1 MSGLQQ
7 EKYRGTNFLADDA
20 TVVVPYPG
28 LIGVQSGR
36 LENTTP
42 IRDARKR
49 MMDIMIAATMLFLAL
64 PVMVVIAMLVRR
76 DGGAALFGHDRIG
89 ENGRIFRCLKFR
101 SMVVNGDV
109 VLNDLLARDEAARE
123 EWTSTQKLRRDPRI
137 TRLGRLLRATS
148 LDELPQLLNI
158 LRGDMSLVGPRPI
171 VRAEIERYGDN
182 IAYYYA
188 TRPGLTGLWQVS
200 GRSNTSYARRVAL
213 DSAYVRH
220 WTFWKD
226 ILILLKTIPAVLRHD
241 GAH

>member
-7 EKYRGTNFLADDA
+7 EKFMGAAFLADDA
-20 TVVVPYPG
+20 TVVVPYAG
-28 LIGVQSGR
+28 LIGVQVAR
-36 LENTTP
+36 PENAVP
-42 IRDARKR
+42 IRDPRKR
-49 MMDIMIAATMLFLAL
+49 VMDVMIAAAMLFFAMPAMLAI
-64 PVMVVIAMLVRR
+64 VVLVRR
-76 DGGAALFGHDRIG
+76 DGGAALFGHNRIG

-101 SMVVNGDV
+101 SMVANADDV
-109 VLNDLLARDEAARE
+109 LKELLERDEAARE
-123 EWTSTQKLRRDPRI
+123 EWASTQKLRHDPRI
-137 TRLGRLLRATS
+137 TRLGRFLRATS
-148 LDELPQLLNI
+148 LDELPQLLNV

-171 VRAEIERYGDN
+171 VQAEVERYGEN
-182 IAYYYA
+182 ITYYYA

-226 ILILLKTIPAVLRHD
+226 VLILLKTIPAVLRHD

>member
-1 MSGLQQ
+1 MSALKQ
-7 EKYRGTNFLADDA
+7 EDYMGTVFLADDA

-28 LIGVQSGR
+28 LMGGR
-36 LENTTP
+36 CARPESATP
-42 IRDARKR
+42 IRDPRKR
-49 MMDIMIAATMLFLAL
+49 AMDIVISATMLFLAM
-64 PVMVVIAMLVRR
+64 PVMLAIAVLVRR

-89 ENGRIFRCLKFR
+89 ENGRVFRCLKFR
-101 SMVVNGDV
+101 SMAVNADE
-109 VLNDLLARDEAARE
+109 LLKTLLANDESARA
-123 EWTSTQKLRRDPRI
+123 EWNETQKLRRDPRI
-137 TRLGRLLRATS
+137 TRLGRFLRATS

-213 DSAYVRH
+213 DSTYVRQ
-220 WTFWKD
+220 WTFRKD
-226 ILILLKTIPAVLRHD
+226 VLILLKTIPAVLRHD

>member
-7 EKYRGTNFLADDA
+7 EKFMGAAFLADDA
-20 TVVVPYPG
+20 TVVVPYAG
-28 LIGVQSGR
+28 LIGVQVAR
-36 LENTTP
+36 PENAVP
-42 IRDARKR
+42 IRDPRKR
-49 MMDIMIAATMLFLAL
+49 VMDVMIAAAMLFFAMPAMLAI
-64 PVMVVIAMLVRR
+64 VVLVRR
-76 DGGAALFGHDRIG
+76 DGGAALFGHNRIG

-101 SMVVNGDV
+101 SMVANADE
-109 VLNDLLARDEAARE
+109 VLKELLERDEAARE
-123 EWTSTQKLRRDPRI
+123 EWASTQKLRHDPRI
-137 TRLGRLLRATS
+137 TRLGRFLRATS
-148 LDELPQLLNI
+148 LDELPQLLNV

-171 VRAEIERYGDN
+171 VQAEVERYGEN
-182 IAYYYA
+182 ITYYYA

-226 ILILLKTIPAVLRHD
+226 VLILLKTIPAVLRHD